1 MTEGP
6 TMVYKCPKCK
16 EAVRRISLLSGNTFG
31 AKCFSDGKRT
41 APMLPEFPAIVKC
54 GKCGGF
60 FWLENGEK
68 DESLLEH
75 GLSEIVPRKWNIF
88 RAMGLGRKK
97 DSGREEIS
105 LHNLHKYTGLPFET
119 KDITLEK
126 GDRLPPINIRDGFL
140 SAHEYGEAIDAGMAR
155 NRDEE
160 IYLRQNMWWRF
171 NHRTRGGEKLF
182 AGDGDKTL
190 YESNCERLIALLQ
203 ESERPDRKPLIA
215 ELHRN
220 LGRFD
225 KCAEVLETLETID
238 DKEHA
243 ESVERLKKECLA
255 KNSET
260 VRLFSL

>member
-16 EAVRRISLLSGNTFG
+16 EEVRRRSLLSGNTFG
-31 AKCFSDGKRT
+31 ATYFSDGKRT

-60 FWLENGEK
+60 FWLENGEE

-75 GLSEIVPRKWNIF
+75 RLSEFVPRKWNIF
-88 RAMGLGRKK
+88 RAMGLGTKK
-97 DSGREEIS
+97 DSGREIS
-105 LHNLHKYTGLPFET
+105 PHKNTGLPFET
-119 KDITLEK
+119 EDVTLEK
-126 GDRLPPINIRDGFL
+126 GDRLTPVNIRDGFL
-140 SAHEYGEAIDAGMAR
+140 SAHEYGEAIDAGTAR

-160 IYLRQNMWWRF
+160 IFLRENLWRAF
-171 NHRTRGGEKLF
+171 NDRTRDGEKLF

-190 YESNCERLIALLQ
+190 YESNCERLIALLS
-203 ESERPDRKPLIA
+203 ESEYPDRKPLIA

-225 KCAEVLETLETID
+225 KCAEVLETID
-238 DKEHA
+238 DMEHA

-260 VRLFSL
+260 VRLFSLSDA